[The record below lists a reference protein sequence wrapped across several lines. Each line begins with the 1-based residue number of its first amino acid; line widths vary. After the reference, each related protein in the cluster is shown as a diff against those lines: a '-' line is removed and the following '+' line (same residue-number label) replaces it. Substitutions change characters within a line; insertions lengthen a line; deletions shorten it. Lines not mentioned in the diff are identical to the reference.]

1 MVVELDVGY
10 CDTRAEDLGWS
21 LELEP
26 RPALAVRDLA
36 EAGFLI
42 QLRLLGASHQ
52 VVVRVA
58 GAGHGPD
65 PGSSPGFNPEFS
77 RSPELDCGPADA
89 EPVCLETLA
98 CIPDR
103 TGPVPAE
110 AEAVLGRWHYT
121 FDSHTGRHSP
131 AEFDGLIGGIERASR
146 SGILGRY
153 QGAPGAVTAISLH
166 SEGRTLRWSTWHTS
180 PQQGSIVTTP
190 RTLRMAR
197 DRGEQG
203 GGPDRAARGG

>member
-1 MVVELDVGY
+1 MVVDLDVGY

-26 RPALAVRDLA
+26 RPALAVRELA

-58 GAGHGPD
+58 DPDSQADPRQGPQPGSQFGPQYVPQPGSRSGPD
-65 PGSSPGFNPEFS
+65 SAPPGT
-77 RSPELDCGPADA
+77 A
-89 EPVCLETLA
+89 PVCLETLA

-103 TGPVPAE
+103 TRPVPSGATV
-110 AEAVLGRWHYT
+110 ALGRWEYT
-121 FDSHTGRHSP
+121 FNSHTARHGP
-131 AEFDGLIGGIERASR
+131 AEFDGLIGGIERESR

-153 QGAPGAVTAISLH
+153 PGAPGAVTAISLR
-166 SEGRTLRWSTWHTS
+166 SEGRTLHWSTWHTY
-180 PQQGSIVTTP
+180 PQQGSIVTTHSMLRA
-190 RTLRMAR
+190 RT
-197 DRGEQG
+197 E
-203 GGPDRAARGG
+203 